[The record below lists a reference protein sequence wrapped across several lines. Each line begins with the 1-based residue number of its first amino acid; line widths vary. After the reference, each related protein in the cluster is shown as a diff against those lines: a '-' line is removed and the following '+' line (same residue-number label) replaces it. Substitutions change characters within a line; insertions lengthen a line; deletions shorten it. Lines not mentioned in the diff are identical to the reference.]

1 MNIEYFIH
9 PAQIMKLLQPLHMDD
24 DRMLRIGEI
33 FRTEMED
40 ALDERPSSLQME
52 NTYIP
57 EMPDGTENGVF
68 LSLDLG
74 GTNFRA
80 ILLELKDGLVVRERV
95 QHYAI
100 ADDQRIGC
108 GRALFDHLASCLVQF
123 VVELGLEDV
132 PLPLGFT
139 FSFPMRQHS
148 LASASLVTWTKSFN
162 CPDVVGADVVQL
174 LRDALTRHGHNHID
188 VCAILND
195 TTGTLM
201 QGARMDRRT
210 QIGIVVGTG
219 SNACYVERAD
229 RVKHWETERHG
240 EKNVII
246 DIEWGAFGDNG
257 SLDFM
262 KTRYDIE
269 LDERSLLVNSFT

>member
-1 MNIEYFIH
+1 MV
-9 PAQIMKLLQPLHMDD
+9 
-24 DRMLRIGEI
+24 RIGEI
-33 FRTEMED
+33 FCKEMED
-40 ALDERPSSLQME
+40 ALCGRPSSLQME
-52 NTYIP
+52 NTYIA
-57 EMPDGTENGVF
+57 EMPDGTESGVF

-80 ILLELKDGLVVRERV
+80 ILLELKDGLVIRERV

-100 ADDQRIGC
+100 SDDQRIGNGC
-108 GRALFDHLASCLVQF
+108 ALFDHLAACLVEF

-139 FSFPMRQHS
+139 FSFPMHQHS
-148 LASASLVTWTKSFN
+148 LSSASLVTWTKSFN

-174 LRDALTRHGHNHID
+174 LRESLARRGHNHID

-195 TTGTLM
+195 TTGTLV

-210 QIGIVVGTG
+210 QIGIVLGTG
-219 SNACYVERAD
+219 SNACYLERAD
-229 RVKHWETERHG
+229 RVKRWETERRN
-240 EKNVII
+240 EKKVII